1 MPFVEVNVKREIEKR
16 RQNNEQFKK
25 EWDESRAEYRLI
37 GEMISLRKQENIT
50 QKELAKLTGKTQQTI
65 SKIERRES
73 IPTITAFNKLLN
85 VLGYELKIVKRQLYR
100 ITGEKIWNGQMENAG
115 VGGQIP
121 KMNDIFAIMIK
132 NGGNRFMRME
142 NYSKC

>member
-73 IPTITAFNKLLN
+73 IPTIAAFNKLLN
-85 VLGYELKIVKRQLYR
+85 VLGYELKIVKRQ
-100 ITGEKIWNGQMENAG
+100 
-115 VGGQIP
+115 
-121 KMNDIFAIMIK
+121 
-132 NGGNRFMRME
+132 
-142 NYSKC
+142 